1 MLEEYFK
8 WKTSRKDFIE
18 NTNNVISELK
28 GKNVLI
34 YGETGGFTKLNKLYK
49 IKNNTNIVCF
59 CPSKKSKN
67 IPFWYGIR
75 NIKLKNIAKEKFD
88 TILITSVMGRNA
100 AYDILDA
107 LKKDNIDIKILFNE
121 NIVDS
126 NINMEYLLKH
136 NIESSIKRL
145 EKISLNKKVLFYG
158 SGLFFKLVNEYF
170 DLSGINVIGV
180 VDKHFSQVHKIKDV
194 CGYKLYSP
202 DDIIELNPDYIIV
215 TTKRVIPIFEE
226 LYSKYLKNSD
236 IKILPLLK
244 KNIFSLLFE

>member
-1 MLEEYFK
+1 
-8 WKTSRKDFIE
+8 
-18 NTNNVISELK
+18 
-28 GKNVLI
+28 
-34 YGETGGFTKLNKLYK
+34 
-49 IKNNTNIVCF
+49 
-59 CPSKKSKN
+59 
-67 IPFWYGIR
+67 
-75 NIKLKNIAKEKFD
+75 
-88 TILITSVMGRNA
+88 MGRNA

-126 NINMEYLLKH
+126 NINVEYLLKH